1 MLSDIKKDFKDT
13 LVPMLLLIAACST
26 MLWIVEALG
35 FGTFTL
41 LAGIAVATA
50 IVTTRKALRQ
60 AKTISRLQSEVQR
73 LEFEK
78 ELESSKHE
86 EITALYTRLL
96 PVQHNNK
103 KSTRHQDRSGDSE
116 TSAPSEETVTLTG
129 TPVTLEEG

>member
-60 AKTISRLQSEVQR
+60 AKTI
-73 LEFEK
+73 
-78 ELESSKHE
+78 
-86 EITALYTRLL
+86 
-96 PVQHNNK
+96 
-103 KSTRHQDRSGDSE
+103 
-116 TSAPSEETVTLTG
+116 
-129 TPVTLEEG
+129 

>member
-1 MLSDIKKDFKDT
+1 MLSNFTKDFKDT
-13 LVPMLLLIAACST
+13 LVPLVLLIVACSA

-35 FGTFTL
+35 FGTFTII
-41 LAGIAVATA
+41 AGISAATA
-50 IVTTRKALRQ
+50 IVTTGKALRQ
-60 AKTISRLQSEVQR
+60 AKTIRRLQSEVQR

-103 KSTRHQDRSGDSE
+103 KPTRHQDRSGDSE
-116 TSAPSEETVTLTG
+116 TSTSSEETVTLTG
-129 TPVTLEEG
+129 ETVTLEEG